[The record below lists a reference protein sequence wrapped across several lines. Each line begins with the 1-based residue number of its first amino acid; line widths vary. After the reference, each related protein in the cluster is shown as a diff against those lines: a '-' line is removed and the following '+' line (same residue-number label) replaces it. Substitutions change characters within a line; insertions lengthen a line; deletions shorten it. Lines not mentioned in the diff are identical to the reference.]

1 MKKNAVKK
9 ILVVFM
15 AMVLSFSWSLHVY
28 AQSTQDKLNQKE
40 NERNETQQEKNEAE
54 EKYAEGYQEYQDG
67 LKEFREEKA
76 DAVARFSLMS

>member
-1 MKKNAVKK
+1 MKKKAVKK

-15 AMVLSFSWSLHVY
+15 AMVLSFSFGTDAY

-54 EKYAEGYQEYQDG
+54 EK
-67 LKEFREEKA
+67 LKTQI
-76 DAVARFSLMS
+76 ARSSSRNKISSGG